1 VAALVQVDGA
11 ALVLDPALDPEGPMA
26 LEAWL
31 RVQTT
36 DLGSIRVAICREHGG
51 DRNGVCDTPEPQTD
65 HPSETGAPHLE
76 FEWTLAEALGRDPVR
91 SLGDCPPWRHCEEPP
106 IDATAPRIR
115 RFANSN
121 GDPDVIPGDVATYL
135 LGDNFL
141 PGVTRVRLRNAAG
154 LDRFLSTGE
163 ILRRRVTLAEALDSG
178 EYDVTV
184 SNADDESAP
193 FKLIV
198 N

>member
-1 VAALVQVDGA
+1 
-11 ALVLDPALDPEGPMA
+11 
-26 LEAWL
+26 
-31 RVQTT
+31 
-36 DLGSIRVAICREHGG
+36 
-51 DRNGVCDTPEPQTD
+51 
-65 HPSETGAPHLE
+65 
-76 FEWTLAEALGRDPVR
+76 LAEALGRDPAR

-106 IDATAPRIR
+106 LDAKAPRIL
-115 RFANSN
+115 RFASST
-121 GDPDVIPGDVATYL
+121 GDPDVYAGDTTYV

-163 ILRRRVTLAEALDSG
+163 ILRRRVTLAETLDSG

-184 SNADDESAP
+184 SNTADESNT
-193 FKLIV
+193 FKLTV